1 MSKTDIG
8 IDLGTA
14 NTVITLGKK
23 GVVLS
28 EPSAIAYHT
37 HTKEVLAVGKR
48 AYQMI
53 GKTPDYIEVIRP
65 LSGGVISD
73 DRMTQY
79 MIREFILQVTGHRLT
94 KPRIIICVPSFITDV
109 EKRAVVEAAMS
120 AGSRKA
126 YLIDEPIAALI
137 GAGVNIGKA
146 RGNMVVDI
154 GGGTTDVAI
163 VSMNGIVTSHSV
175 RAAGN
180 TPDQAIIRYMQT
192 KYKLLI
198 GERTAERL
206 KIEMT
211 NLYDPRADV
220 TAWVKGRNLVSGLP
234 EMQEV
239 SELEIFEAVE
249 DVVADIIEA
258 IKTVLEE
265 TPPELVGDIY
275 ENGVLMAGGGAMLGG
290 LRKLVERTLQVK
302 CVVAKDAIHC
312 VAKGTAIA
320 FRKMDT
326 LLDGFENIAVY
337 QFK

>member
-1 MSKTDIG
+1 
-8 IDLGTA
+8 
-14 NTVITLGKK
+14 
-23 GVVLS
+23 
-28 EPSAIAYHT
+28 
-37 HTKEVLAVGKR
+37 
-48 AYQMI
+48 
-53 GKTPDYIEVIRP
+53 
-65 LSGGVISD
+65 
-73 DRMTQY
+73 
-79 MIREFILQVTGHRLT
+79 
-94 KPRIIICVPSFITDV
+94 
-109 EKRAVVEAAMS
+109 MS

-180 TPDQAIIRYMQT
+180 TLDQAIIRYMQT

-198 GERTAERL
+198 GER
-206 KIEMT
+206 
-211 NLYDPRADV
+211 
-220 TAWVKGRNLVSGLP
+220 
-234 EMQEV
+234 
-239 SELEIFEAVE
+239 FEAVE